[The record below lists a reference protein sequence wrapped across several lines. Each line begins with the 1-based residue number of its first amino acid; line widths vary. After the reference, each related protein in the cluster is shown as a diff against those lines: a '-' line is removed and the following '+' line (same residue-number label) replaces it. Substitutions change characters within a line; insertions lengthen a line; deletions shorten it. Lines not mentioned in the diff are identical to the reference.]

1 MDMAKNIF
9 CRAIATILM
18 GSAFK
23 ASKHFLFRRAL
34 FGERV
39 HALLIFVATRL
50 LEKGPRQ
57 W

>member
-50 LEKGPRQ
+50 LEEGPRQ

>member
-1 MDMAKNIF
+1 MDRAKNIF

-23 ASKHFLFRRAL
+23 ASILFLFRGAL

-39 HALLIFVATRL
+39 HALLIFVATRI
-50 LEKGPRQ
+50 LEEGPRQ

>member
-18 GSAFK
+18 DCAFK
-23 ASKHFLFRRAL
+23 TSIHFLFRGAL
-34 FGERV
+34 FGEHV
-39 HALLIFVATRL
+39 HALIIFVATRI
-50 LEKGPRQ
+50 LEEGPRQ

>member
-1 MDMAKNIF
+1 MDTAKEIF

-18 GSAFK
+18 GCAFK
-23 ASKHFLFRRAL
+23 ASILFLLWGAL

-39 HALLIFVATRL
+39 HALLIFVATRIL
-50 LEKGPRQ
+50 VEGLRQ

>member
-9 CRAIATILM
+9 CRAIATIQM
-18 GSAFK
+18 GCAFK
-23 ASKHFLFRRAL
+23 ASIHFLLRGAL

-39 HALLIFVATRL
+39 HALLIFVATRI
-50 LEKGPRQ
+50 LEEGPRQ